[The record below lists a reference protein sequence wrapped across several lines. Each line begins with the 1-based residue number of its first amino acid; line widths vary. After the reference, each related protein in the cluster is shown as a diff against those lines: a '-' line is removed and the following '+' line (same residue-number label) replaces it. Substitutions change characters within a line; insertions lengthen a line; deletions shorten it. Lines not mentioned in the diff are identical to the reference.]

1 MCLCE
6 EAQSASLFSREFGYL
21 IMKPLP
27 HEDTLLARP
36 NRAVRAHCKQI
47 VYSKDKW
54 HPGHFWTPAC
64 PLAARCR
71 SAGLE
76 RRVGASGRVPHGCGA
91 KYRAG
96 EAQVHD
102 DEGGREGET
111 SEEGPETMG
120 QTMRDGEK
128 CETSES
134 VWRVEVFSIS
144 ER

>member
-1 MCLCE
+1 
-6 EAQSASLFSREFGYL
+6 
-21 IMKPLP
+21 
-27 HEDTLLARP
+27 
-36 NRAVRAHCKQI
+36 
-47 VYSKDKW
+47 
-54 HPGHFWTPAC
+54 
-64 PLAARCR
+64 
-71 SAGLE
+71 
-76 RRVGASGRVPHGCGA
+76 VPHGCGA